1 MRECRFS
8 GIPAATRVLRKFAAE
23 VTMKAFRSRPSIMS
37 NRPDEDKKA
46 ELEIC
51 NLRLSF
57 GGVVAVRDVD
67 LTVHTG
73 ELMAVIGP
81 NGAGKTSLLNCITGF
96 YRPQQGKIIF
106 NGRDITHLHTH
117 QLVGVGVGRTFQNIE
132 LFPGMTVLA
141 NMTLARHIHCRYSF
155 WRSCLFSPKVREEEI
170 RHRQVL
176 EEIIDFLEMQSIRKQ
191 TVGSLPYG
199 MMKRVELGRA
209 LALEPRLLILDE
221 PFAGMN
227 LEEKEDMVRFLL
239 ELNGRWGLTMILV
252 EHDMSI
258 VMSISR
264 RVMVLNFGE
273 KLGEGTPEEIN
284 ADPEVIKAYLG
295 DARTMD

>member
-1 MRECRFS
+1 
-8 GIPAATRVLRKFAAE
+8 
-23 VTMKAFRSRPSIMS
+23 MKAFRSRPTIMI
-37 NRPDEDKKA
+37 NRREEDKKA
-46 ELEIC
+46 ELAIQG
-51 NLRLSF
+51 LRLSF
-57 GGVVAVRDVD
+57 GGVIAVKDVD
-67 LTVHTG
+67 LNAHTG
-73 ELMAVIGP
+73 ELMAIIGP

-96 YRPQQGKIIF
+96 YRAQQGKIIF
-106 NGRDITHLHTH
+106 NGKDITHLHTH
-117 QLVGVGVGRTFQNIE
+117 ELVGVGIGRTFQNIE

-155 WRSCLFSPKVREEEI
+155 IRSCLYSGAVRKEEI

-176 EEIIDFLEMQSIRKQ
+176 EEIIDFLEMQSIRKK

-227 LEEKEDMVRFLL
+227 MEEKEDMVRFLL
-239 ELNGRWGLTMILV
+239 ELNQRWGLTIILV

-258 VMSISR
+258 VMSIAQR
-264 RVMVLNFGE
+264 IMVLNFGE
-273 KLGEGTPEEIN
+273 KLGEGSAEEISAN
-284 ADPEVIKAYLG
+284 PDVIKAYLG
-295 DARTMD
+295 EAEEL

>member
-1 MRECRFS
+1 
-8 GIPAATRVLRKFAAE
+8 
-23 VTMKAFRSRPSIMS
+23 MKAYRSRPSIMT
-37 NRPDEDKKA
+37 NRTQENNQA
-46 ELEIC
+46 ELEIR

-67 LTVHTG
+67 LKVRTG

-96 YRPQQGKIIF
+96 YHPQEGQILF
-106 NGRDITHLHTH
+106 NGRDITRLHTH
-117 QLVGVGVGRTFQNIE
+117 QLVNVGIGRTFQNIE

-141 NMTLARHIHCRYSF
+141 NMTLARHRHCRYSF
-155 WRSCLFSPKVREEEI
+155 WKSCLFSPKVRQEEI
-170 RHRQVL
+170 RHRQTL

-209 LALEPRLLILDE
+209 LALEPKLLILDE

-258 VMSISR
+258 VMSISQR
-264 RVMVLNFGE
+264 IMVLNFGE
-273 KLGEGTPEEIN
+273 KLGEGTPEEISGN
-284 ADPEVIKAYLG
+284 PEVIKAYLG
-295 DARTMD
+295 DAQSIE

>member
-1 MRECRFS
+1 
-8 GIPAATRVLRKFAAE
+8 
-23 VTMKAFRSRPSIMS
+23 MKAFRSRPSIMM
-37 NRPDEDKKA
+37 NRPEADKQA
-46 ELEIC
+46 ELDIRD
-51 NLRLSF
+51 LRLSF
-57 GGVVAVRDVD
+57 GGVIAVKDVN
-67 LTVHTG
+67 LSVSTG

-96 YRPQQGKIIF
+96 YQPQQGQIIF
-106 NGRDITHLHTH
+106 NGKDITRLHTH
-117 QLVGVGVGRTFQNIE
+117 QMVGVGIGRTFQNIE

-141 NMTLARHIHCRYSF
+141 NMTLARHLHCHYSF
-155 WRSCLFSPKVREEEI
+155 WKSCLFSPSVRKEEI
-170 RHRQVL
+170 RHRLVL

-227 LEEKEDMVRFLL
+227 LEEKEDMVRFLM
-239 ELNGRWGLTMILV
+239 ELNNRWGLTMILV

-258 VMSISR
+258 VMSISQ

-273 KLGEGTPEEIN
+273 KLGEGIPETISAN
-284 ADPEVIKAYLG
+284 PEVIKAYLG
-295 DARTMD
+295 ESQSLE